1 MADESDDDDWTL
13 DELVQSDAPVPG
25 VRAGSRSRLR
35 RRITRPPC
43 ATWVSATIGQVSLS
57 PRSSIG
63 CRVLLCDQ
71 LVASM
76 KSRIMG
82 VLVQG
87 FFFDGSVEELGILD
101 RDEIEP
107 IAALLSPPPV
117 CQEKSPLCWSSGRW
131 STRDQLFFEWHS
143 PESPYFS
150 RRDVEVHYS
159 TTGRAL
165 YLDGAQKRSLAK
177 LLRRCKELIDGRF

>member
-63 CRVLLCDQ
+63 CRILLCDQ
-71 LVASM
+71 LVAGL

-82 VLVQG
+82 VLLQG
-87 FFFDGSVEELGILD
+87 TFFDESVEELGILD

-107 IAALLSPPPV
+107 IAGLLSPPLV
-117 CQEKSPLCWSSGRW
+117 CRGKSPLCWSSGRW
-131 STRDQLFFEWHS
+131 LTRDQLFFEWHT
-143 PESPYFS
+143 PASPYFK

-159 TTGRAL
+159 STGRAL
-165 YLDGAQKRSLAK
+165 YMDDSQRRSLAK
-177 LLRRCKELIDGRF
+177 LLKRCKVLIDGQL